1 MSRRHTKSIEEEAWE
16 EFEDY
21 KKRWT
26 PVIIVFCVLF
36 FGFTIYMLT
45 P

>member
-1 MSRRHTKSIEEEAWE
+1 MSTKRTKSIEEEVRE
-16 EFEDY
+16 DFENY
-21 KKRWT
+21 KRRWT